1 MPVAVPPTLLC
12 IVRFRAVQ
20 RFAAQCSDVL
30 QNATLCTDMLYSAEL
45 CTDVLNSAALDRTV
59 PICAAQCSIVKS
71 CATQCCTHC
80 TAMQC
85 CTAQKCAWLCGFL
98 VLTVRGVGDSQ
109 SSSCLHRSPLPYPQ
123 GCANFFLKLIAW

>member
-1 MPVAVPPTLLC
+1 MSVAVPPTLLC

-30 QNATLCTDMLYSAEL
+30 QNATLCTYMLYSAEL

-59 PICAAQCSIVKS
+59 PICAA
-71 CATQCCTHC
+71 H

>member
-45 CTDVLNSAALDRTV
+45 CTDVLNSAGLDRTV

-80 TAMQC
+80 YAVLHSTKVCMALWVPC
-85 CTAQKCAWLCGFL
+85 VDCEGCG
-98 VLTVRGVGDSQ
+98 
-109 SSSCLHRSPLPYPQ
+109 
-123 GCANFFLKLIAW
+123 